1 MLLYRGLGQGQSQS
15 ANSHFYWNDDE
26 MLNCWV
32 VEGRRWGVCVGPL
45 GGFLWGHLGWH
56 SIYVGTHTHNFT
68 HLHPTVTC
76 RNYIQVHLHLHSHYN
91 AFTLHYFTLHYI
103 TLHYIAYTSTFTS
116 IFTLAFTLAHVI
128 VCLCVCLCLC
138 VCVSVCFCVFLSV
151 PEGRCSDSPSVRKSV
166 CLF

>member
-1 MLLYRGLGQGQSQS
+1 MQ
-15 ANSHFYWNDDE
+15 NSHFYWNDDE

-32 VEGRRWGVCVGPL
+32 VEGKRWDICVEPL
-45 GGFLWGHLGWH
+45 EGFLWGHLGWH
-56 SIYVGTHTHNFT
+56 NIYVGTYTHSFI
-68 HLHPTVTC
+68 HLHTTVTYHS
-76 RNYIQVHLHLHSHYN
+76 YIQVHLHLHSHYI
-91 AFTLHYFTLHYI
+91 AFTLHYI
-103 TLHYIAYTSTFTS
+103 TYTSTFTS